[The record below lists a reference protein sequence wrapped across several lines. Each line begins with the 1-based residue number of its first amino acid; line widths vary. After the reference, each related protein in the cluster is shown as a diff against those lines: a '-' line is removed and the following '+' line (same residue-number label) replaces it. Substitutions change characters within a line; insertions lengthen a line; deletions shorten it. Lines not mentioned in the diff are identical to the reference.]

1 MKDNIKDERLEL
13 RLSRSEKQKLER
25 SAAHCG
31 VSVSAYVRGC
41 CMNKAPGA
49 KPPEQFWML
58 LKKVYALYD
67 TQPPEKQ
74 AQIERLILALQEA
87 V

>member
-13 RLSRSEKQKLER
+13 RLSRADKQKLER
-25 SAAHCG
+25 AAKRCG
-31 VSVSAYVRGC
+31 VSISAYVRGC
-41 CMNKAPGA
+41 CMDKAPRA
-49 KPPEQFWML
+49 EPPYEFWQL
-58 LKKVYALYD
+58 LKQVYALYD

-74 AQIERLILALQEA
+74 AQIERLILALQKA